1 MKIYFIVF
9 LFYIFVQPSFCLENK
24 IYSISVCTTSSKEA
38 ANRCKENISK
48 NTNIETFIQEN
59 LNKSY
64 STYLGKFTTYDETKK
79 VLNNSSDFVK
89 KQKPFIKIIKN
100 YKEIEITAQNTQEN
114 KNVEKRILEIDKII
128 NKIDKALE
136 EVQRIEKEKVLSDE
150 QRKRT
155 EIEIQ
160 KEQEIRKKIETEAQ
174 KMKAEVEE
182 KRIKDEQE
190 ITEKFRKE
198 KEEKEKAFNE
208 IQKIKNERDKALE
221 EVQRIEKEKNLSDE
235 QRKKTE
241 IEIQKEQE
249 IRKKIE
255 TEAQKMKAEV
265 EEKRIKEEQEVTEK
279 FRKEKEENN
288 SQKINELNDFENL
301 IIKVDSTKNIM
312 LLKGKDIKGKITDI
326 KTYKVS
332 TAKNS
337 IKKPL
342 GIGSIT
348 SISLNP
354 QWHPTDKTLKAF
366 REKGINL
373 PSVVPFGHKLN
384 YMGAAKINLTHRV
397 NGQEV
402 YRIHGTISEE
412 TIGTYESSGCIRM
425 KNKEVTELATLLEN
439 FSKAKSLN
447 NISVILE

>member
-136 EVQRIEKEKVLSDE
+136 EVQK
-150 QRKRT
+150 
-155 EIEIQ
+155 
-160 KEQEIRKKIETEAQ
+160 
-174 KMKAEVEE
+174 
-182 KRIKDEQE
+182 
-190 ITEKFRKE
+190 
-198 KEEKEKAFNE
+198 
-208 IQKIKNERDKALE
+208 
-221 EVQRIEKEKNLSDE
+221 IEKEKNLSDE
-235 QRKKTE
+235 QRKRTE